1 MPLLFPSHPAVATGT
16 TVQTTTGAHIAAQG
30 RSFWWILRSSALALA
45 VLGITGCAAEGPGDS
60 GAAVNVTA
68 AAGSVGTN
76 IFGGEGDDDPSAMS
90 SVVAL
95 KVGAGGTF
103 ELCSGALIA
112 PNVVLTARHCVAN
125 SITTSVSCDEAGRS
139 TNGAHVAG
147 EQAPGAVAVYT
158 GVSPKFGRAP
168 QAVGTAIV
176 TPKSDY
182 LCDSD
187 IALVV
192 LDRAIEGVEPAAVR
206 LGAGVAVGETVRS
219 VGYGQND
226 KRMPI
231 GTRLRKEGVAV
242 LAMGSGVSESKTAL
256 GPHEFEV
263 GRSICQGD
271 SGGPAISEDTGAVVG
286 VVSRGGD
293 CDEDFGH
300 IYTTTAGWTQLFD
313 EAFALAGGAPIVESG
328 EPLGDESGPRAKPIR
343 TGLADAPEAGASCSS
358 SRAPASGGASF
369 GLFLASALVLG
380 ARARRR
386 TGA

>member
-1 MPLLFPSHPAVATGT
+1 M
-16 TVQTTTGAHIAAQG
+16 
-30 RSFWWILRSSALALA
+30 
-45 VLGITGCAAEGPGDS
+45 GCAAEVPENADV
-60 GAAVNVTA
+60 ATNVTVA
-68 AAGSVGTN
+68 TGAVETN
-76 IFGGEGDDDPSAMS
+76 IFGGEDDDDQDAVP

-95 KVGAGGTF
+95 KVGSEGTF

-125 SITTSVSCDEAGRS
+125 SITTSVSCDERGRS
-139 TNGAHVAG
+139 TNGPHVAG
-147 EQAPGAVAVYT
+147 EQAPSAVAVYT
-158 GVSPKFGRAP
+158 GASPKFGHEP
-168 QAVGTAIV
+168 DAVGTAIV
-176 TPKSDY
+176 TPNSQY

-192 LDRAIEGVEPAAVR
+192 LDHAIAGVEPVAVR
-206 LGAGVAVGETVRS
+206 LDAGVAAGETIRS

-231 GTRLRKEGVAV
+231 GTRFRKEGVTV
-242 LAMGSGVSESKTAL
+242 LAMGSGVSESRTAL

-293 CDEDFGH
+293 CQEDFGH
-300 IYTTTAGWTQLFD
+300 IYTTTAGWTELFD

-328 EPLGDESGPRAKPIR
+328 QPV
-343 TGLADAPEAGASCSS
+343 
-358 SRAPASGGASF
+358 GG
-369 GLFLASALVLG
+369 
-380 ARARRR
+380 
-386 TGA
+386 

>member
-1 MPLLFPSHPAVATGT
+1 M
-16 TVQTTTGAHIAAQG
+16 
-30 RSFWWILRSSALALA
+30 
-45 VLGITGCAAEGPGDS
+45 GCAAEVPENADV
-60 GAAVNVTA
+60 ATNVTVA
-68 AAGSVGTN
+68 TGAVETN
-76 IFGGEGDDDPSAMS
+76 IFGGEDDDDQDAVP

-95 KVGAGGTF
+95 KVGSEGTF

-125 SITTSVSCDEAGRS
+125 SITTSVSCDERGRS
-139 TNGAHVAG
+139 TNGPHVAG
-147 EQAPGAVAVYT
+147 EQAPSAVAVYT
-158 GVSPKFGRAP
+158 GASPKFGHEP
-168 QAVGTAIV
+168 DAVGTAIV
-176 TPKSDY
+176 TPSSQY

-192 LDRAIEGVEPAAVR
+192 LDHAIAGVEPVAVR
-206 LGAGVAVGETVRS
+206 LDAGVAAGETIRS

-231 GTRLRKEGVAV
+231 GTRFRKEGVTV
-242 LAMGSGVSESKTAL
+242 LAMGSGVSESRTAL

-293 CDEDFGH
+293 CQEDFGH
-300 IYTTTAGWTQLFD
+300 IYTTTAGWTELFD

-328 EPLGDESGPRAKPIR
+328 QPVGGESGPRAKPIR
-343 TGLADAPEAGASCSS
+343 SATADRSEAAPSCSA
-358 SRAPASGGASF
+358 SRAPANGGASL
-369 GLFLASALVLG
+369 GLLLASALVLA

-386 TGA
+386 ARA